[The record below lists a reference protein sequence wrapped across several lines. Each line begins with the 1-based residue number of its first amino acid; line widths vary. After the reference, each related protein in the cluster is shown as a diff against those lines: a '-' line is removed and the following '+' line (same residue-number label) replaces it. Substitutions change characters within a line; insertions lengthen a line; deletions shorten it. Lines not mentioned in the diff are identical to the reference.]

1 MNGERVLSMLET
13 GATALLVTLALV
25 AAYVVLKRM
34 AGQMRKGV
42 DLATRQSI
50 DEVTMRWQNDG
61 RIHIYIVLPQGM
73 SGRLGLSF
81 EPTDDVNGKPVFET
95 INASSSIEL
104 ALDVPDAAK
113 ALVIEAPSEKLFRPL
128 PPQS

>member
-1 MNGERVLSMLET
+1 MLSMLET

-34 AGQMRKGV
+34 ARQMRKGV

-61 RIHIYIVLPQGM
+61 RIHIHVALPQGM
-73 SGRLGLSF
+73 SGRLGVFF
-81 EPTDDVNGKPVFET
+81 EPTEDANEKPVYET
-95 INASSSIEL
+95 MNASSSIEL
-104 ALDVPDAAK
+104 SLDVPDVAK
-113 ALVIEAPSEKLFRPL
+113 ALVIEAPTEKLFRPL
-128 PPQS
+128 PPRS

>member
-34 AGQMRKGV
+34 ARQMRKGV

-50 DEVTMRWQNDG
+50 DEVTMRWQDDG
-61 RIHIYIVLPQGM
+61 RLHIHVALPQGM
-73 SGRLGLSF
+73 SGRLSISF
-81 EPTDDVNGKPVFET
+81 EPEEEGAKMPVYEAM
-95 INASSSIEL
+95 NASESLEL
-104 ALDVPDAAK
+104 ALDVPDAVK

-128 PPQS
+128 PPRS

>member
-34 AGQMRKGV
+34 ARQMRKGV

-50 DEVTMRWQNDG
+50 DEVTMRWQDDG
-61 RIHIYIVLPQGM
+61 RLHIHVALPQGM
-73 SGRLGLSF
+73 SGRLSISF
-81 EPTDDVNGKPVFET
+81 EPEEEGVKTPVYEAM
-95 INASSSIEL
+95 NASESLEL
-104 ALDVPDAAK
+104 ALDVPDAVK

-128 PPQS
+128 PPRS

>member
-25 AAYVVLKRM
+25 AAYVVFKRM
-34 AGQMRKGV
+34 ARQMRNGV

-50 DEVTMRWQNDG
+50 DEVRMRWQDDG
-61 RIHIYIVLPQGM
+61 RLHIHVALPQGM
-73 SGRLGLSF
+73 SGRLGVSF
-81 EPTDDVNGKPVFET
+81 EPEEEGAQTPVYEAM
-95 INASSSIEL
+95 NAPASLDLS
-104 ALDVPDAAK
+104 LDVPDAAK

-128 PPQS
+128 PSRS

>member
-1 MNGERVLSMLET
+1 MLET

-34 AGQMRKGV
+34 ARQMRKGV

-50 DEVTMRWQNDG
+50 DEVTMRWQDDG
-61 RIHIYIVLPQGM
+61 RLHIHVALPQGM
-73 SGRLGLSF
+73 SGRLSISF
-81 EPTDDVNGKPVFET
+81 EPEEEGAKMPVYEAM
-95 INASSSIEL
+95 NASESLEL
-104 ALDVPDAAK
+104 ALDVPDAVK

-128 PPQS
+128 PPRS